1 MGRSYLQK
9 TEVAELIASRLPATL
24 LLMVAAIFCELL
36 LGVTMGVV
44 AALTRGR
51 LADQALMIGSFLAVS
66 APQFVVSLLLLYV
79 FAVRLGWFPIGG
91 YGTFAHL
98 VLPALTLGIVTA
110 APLAR
115 LTRGKVIEAGNQ
127 DYVRTARA
135 KGLPERRVWF
145 VHALRNGILPVV
157 TYLGPAAAGLV
168 SGSFVVESLFDVPG
182 LGRLFVSSIINRDFT
197 LILGTTLVYAAA
209 LLVLNLVADLRLADL
224 PGIAIVRRIGMA
236 HWFAVRRR
244 GIGLDRETDMQPPV
258 GQPTQI
264 GELPAAP
271 AVFSCGAV
279 GDEPRLAGQIN
290 DPVLAEFIVDLVEW
304 GRECQTKLRAVKGLV
319 QP

>member
-1 MGRSYLQK
+1 MRYGYIFTRL
-9 TEVAELIASRLPATL
+9 AEMLPVLLI
-24 LLMVAAIFCELL
+24 
-36 LGVTMGVV
+36 VV
-44 AALTRGR
+44 AATFFLAHAVPGGPFEKDRRMPPEVKKR
-51 LADQALMIGSFLAVS
+51 LEEYYGLDKPLASQLVTYVGNLCKGDLGPSLKYPGWSVNEIIGSRIPVS
-66 APQFVVSLLLLYV
+66 IQLGLTALLLAILIGIPVGVLAASRPNTWLDRVPMGFTLLGICVPSFVLGPLFALV
-79 FAVRLGWFPIGG
+79 FALGLGWVPPCGWGSPIH
-91 YGTFAHL
+91 F

-209 LLVLNLVADLRLADL
+209 LLVLNLVADLAKAALDPRVA
-224 PGIAIVRRIGMA
+224 
-236 HWFAVRRR
+236 R
-244 GIGLDRETDMQPPV
+244 GGDR
-258 GQPTQI
+258 
-264 GELPAAP
+264 
-271 AVFSCGAV
+271 
-279 GDEPRLAGQIN
+279 
-290 DPVLAEFIVDLVEW
+290 
-304 GRECQTKLRAVKGLV
+304 
-319 QP
+319 

>member
-1 MGRSYLQK
+1 MRYGYIFTRLAEMLPVLLIVVVATFFLAHAVPGGPFEK
-9 TEVAELIASRLPATL
+9 DRRMPPEVKKRLEEYYGLDKPLASQLVTYVGNLCKGDLGPSLKYPGWSVNEIIGSRIPVSVQLGLTAL
-24 LLMVAAIFCELL
+24 LLVPSFV
-36 LGVTMGVV
+36 LGPLF
-44 AALTRGR
+44 AL
-51 LADQALMIGSFLAVS
+51 
-66 APQFVVSLLLLYV
+66 V
-79 FAVRLGWFPIGG
+79 FALGLGWFPPCGWGSPIH
-91 YGTFAHL
+91 F

-209 LLVLNLVADLRLADL
+209 LLVLNLVADLAKAALDPRVA
-224 PGIAIVRRIGMA
+224 
-236 HWFAVRRR
+236 R
-244 GIGLDRETDMQPPV
+244 GGDR
-258 GQPTQI
+258 
-264 GELPAAP
+264 
-271 AVFSCGAV
+271 
-279 GDEPRLAGQIN
+279 
-290 DPVLAEFIVDLVEW
+290 
-304 GRECQTKLRAVKGLV
+304 
-319 QP
+319 

>member
-1 MGRSYLQK
+1 MRYGYIFTRL
-9 TEVAELIASRLPATL
+9 AEMLPVLLI
-24 LLMVAAIFCELL
+24 
-36 LGVTMGVV
+36 VV
-44 AALTRGR
+44 AATFFLAHAVPGGPFEKDRRMPPEVKKR
-51 LADQALMIGSFLAVS
+51 LEEYYGLDKPLASQLVTYVGNLCKGDLGPSLKYPGWSVNEIIGSRIPVS
-66 APQFVVSLLLLYV
+66 IQLGLTALLLAILIGIPVGVLAASRPNTWLDFVLGPLFALV
-79 FAVRLGWFPIGG
+79 FALGLGWFPPCGWGSPIH
-91 YGTFAHL
+91 F

-209 LLVLNLVADLRLADL
+209 LLVLNLVADLAKAALDPRVA
-224 PGIAIVRRIGMA
+224 
-236 HWFAVRRR
+236 R
-244 GIGLDRETDMQPPV
+244 GGDR
-258 GQPTQI
+258 
-264 GELPAAP
+264 
-271 AVFSCGAV
+271 
-279 GDEPRLAGQIN
+279 
-290 DPVLAEFIVDLVEW
+290 
-304 GRECQTKLRAVKGLV
+304 
-319 QP
+319 